1 MLHGKIKREKEMKKI
16 RSGLSLLLASLL
28 AFSFSAFASDIDLSG
43 YSDDELN
50 ALLES
55 VQEEIE
61 NRNQETG
68 VPAEAGTEASTPS
81 TATTGDRGPSS
92 SVDVQSLISNLAPSD
107 ALEFESNGDGTCSIA
122 GVGGCEE
129 TDLVLP
135 EKSPSGDTVTSVK
148 ESAFYGKK
156 LNSLTIPNLT
166 IELEDSAFS
175 GCEVPTVN
183 IYGGTVTMGSN
194 ALAYNDDLES
204 VNIIGSTITTD
215 DYILYHSGKDVVL
228 TVQDSSIEGDES
240 CFSGNACKSIIM
252 QRCIL
257 DLGDNCLAYS
267 DDTEDITIEDS
278 TVAFGE
284 YVIYNTGHHAT
295 LTISNC
301 TVDGKD
307 SVFSGNAFDVIN
319 VSGSDFTLKDEA
331 FAYSDDVKELTIA
344 DSNVNIGSYAVY
356 NTGDDAALTITGST
370 VNGKDSLFSGN
381 KFATIDIE
389 DTTLTAGTESFAYSD
404 GMQTVTINGGSTE
417 LGEYAFYNGDDDLI
431 INYNGSTYN
440 VDTIDSV
447 FS

>member
-1 MLHGKIKREKEMKKI
+1 MKKI

-284 YVIYNTGHHAT
+284 YVIYNTGHHAP

>member
-1 MLHGKIKREKEMKKI
+1 MKKI

-156 LNSLTIPNLT
+156 LNSLTI
-166 IELEDSAFS
+166 
-175 GCEVPTVN
+175 
-183 IYGGTVTMGSN
+183 
-194 ALAYNDDLES
+194 
-204 VNIIGSTITTD
+204 
-215 DYILYHSGKDVVL
+215 
-228 TVQDSSIEGDES
+228 
-240 CFSGNACKSIIM
+240 
-252 QRCIL
+252 
-257 DLGDNCLAYS
+257 
-267 DDTEDITIEDS
+267 
-278 TVAFGE
+278 
-284 YVIYNTGHHAT
+284 
-295 LTISNC
+295 
-301 TVDGKD
+301 D
-307 SVFSGNAFDVIN
+307 SV
-319 VSGSDFTLKDEA
+319 K
-331 FAYSDDVKELTIA
+331 
-344 DSNVNIGSYAVY
+344 
-356 NTGDDAALTITGST
+356 
-370 VNGKDSLFSGN
+370 
-381 KFATIDIE
+381 
-389 DTTLTAGTESFAYSD
+389 
-404 GMQTVTINGGSTE
+404 
-417 LGEYAFYNGDDDLI
+417 
-431 INYNGSTYN
+431 
-440 VDTIDSV
+440 V
-447 FS
+447 FL